1 MTMPDIIDEIDRLHA
16 EATPGPWQ
24 RDLDRKCG
32 DYGIGAA
39 VPEFDGEYA
48 VLMQPNCHVTNHQ
61 ANVGLTIALRNNW
74 PALRD
79 RLVAAE
85 RKASDVND
93 ELKSV
98 LADWNEVRS
107 ASGSKTNGG
116 LVGHIT
122 ELRRKAKAF
131 DAVARGDVGIG
142 CRPNSNDTMK
152 RDWVAYQLTPPR
164 RCSNDLLTAIER
176 ATREAQ
182 P

>member
-1 MTMPDIIDEIDRLHA
+1 MTIDQKDIIETIDRLHA
-16 EATPGPWQ
+16 EATKAS
-24 RDLDRKCG
+24 DLLRMAGVNPPSDIFALIRTVSTFNSE
-32 DYGIGAA
+32 I
-39 VPEFDGEYA
+39 
-48 VLMQPNCHVTNHQ
+48 HV
-61 ANVGLTIALRNNW
+61 NW
-74 PALRD
+74 PAIRD
-79 RLVAAE
+79 RLREAE

-131 DAVARGDVGIG
+131 DLIASNAVGIG
-142 CRPNSNDTMK
+142 RNGANYKQWCVWRQSRETADGPTAVDT
-152 RDWVAYQLTPPR
+152 
-164 RCSNDLLTAIER
+164 DLLTAIER